1 MGEEKID
8 MDQQPH
14 QQFPASKNK
23 LCVNCNNKQ
32 WAPLAPVALD
42 IPMPPKVGKKP
53 ETVTCYNCKS
63 QVQTTVKR
71 KLVQHGPYVLWYSIQ
86 YV

>member
-8 MDQQPH
+8 MEQQPQ
-14 QQFPASKNK
+14 QQFPAGKNK
-23 LCVNCNNKQ
+23 LQ
-32 WAPLAPVALD
+32 LAPVALD
-42 IPMPPKVGKKP
+42 IPMPSKVGKKP

-71 KLVQHGPYVLWYSIQ
+71 KLVQHGPYILWYSIQ
-86 YV
+86 HV